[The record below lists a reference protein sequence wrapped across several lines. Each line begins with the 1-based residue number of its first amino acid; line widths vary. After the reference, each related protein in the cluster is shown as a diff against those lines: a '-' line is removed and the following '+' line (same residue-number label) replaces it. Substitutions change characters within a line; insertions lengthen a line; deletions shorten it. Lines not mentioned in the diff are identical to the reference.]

1 LLGGAFVAVLVA
13 YVFTEF
19 LLRQLDVRRR
29 VLVGEGWPLGTI
41 LGANL
46 ASFMVIWVSSLALDI
61 AAGLGVYYQSTII
74 CLFAQ
79 GIWLSQHLWFY
90 HRDHLRLRYE

>member
-1 LLGGAFVAVLVA
+1 
-13 YVFTEF
+13 
-19 LLRQLDVRRR
+19 
-29 VLVGEGWPLGTI
+29 
-41 LGANL
+41 
-46 ASFMVIWVSSLALDI
+46 LDI
-61 AAGLGVYYQSTII
+61 AAGFGVYYQSTII